1 MLLRRGDM
9 ANGDGLVRWLVVVV
23 PTAFGAIGGL
33 FHLKSDVRDVRG
45 SVKALEDKVEDH
57 FAAILRELD
66 IIKGMIDK

>member
-9 ANGDGLVRWLVVVV
+9 ANGDGLVSWLVVVV
-23 PTAFGAIGGL
+23 PTAFGAIGGF
-33 FHLKSDVRDVRG
+33 FHLKSDVRAVRG

-66 IIKGMIDK
+66 IIKGMIDR